1 MNFEQAVQEMIAGNR
16 VRLSDWLGY
25 WFMPD
30 GKFIKVFTRDGDILD
45 KANVTRYQNRD
56 DWEIVSETGW
66 SFDMA
71 LRFMRNGKEVSR
83 PCYPEGASM
92 CIINDRICVSVHIAG
107 DVDTILNGI
116 LANDWQV
123 VNS

>member
-1 MNFEQAVQEMIAGNR
+1 MNFEQAVQEMIHGNR
-16 VRLSDWLGY
+16 VRLSDWIGY

-45 KANVTRYQNRD
+45 EANVTRYQNRD
-56 DWEIVSETGW
+56 DWEIVTETGW

-71 LRFMRNGKEVSR
+71 LRFMKNGKEITRSGF
-83 PCYPEGASM
+83 PEHASM
-92 CIINDRICVSVHIAG
+92 CILGEKIYVSIHLAGSIN
-107 DVDTILNGI
+107 TILNDI
-116 LANDWQV
+116 LANDWQI